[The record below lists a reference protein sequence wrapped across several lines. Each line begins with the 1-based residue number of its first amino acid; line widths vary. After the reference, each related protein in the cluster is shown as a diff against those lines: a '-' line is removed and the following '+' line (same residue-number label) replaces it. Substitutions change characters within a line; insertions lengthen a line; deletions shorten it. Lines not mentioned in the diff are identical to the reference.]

1 MNIYF
6 YSKDDCPLCE
16 IAEEILNS
24 FAVSYNLNIHRIDI
38 NTNTGAYEKYR
49 EMIPV
54 IELPDGDILW
64 GSLNKDDIGRA
75 LKRLFATS

>member
-1 MNIYF
+1 
-6 YSKDDCPLCE
+6 
-16 IAEEILNS
+16 
-24 FAVSYNLNIHRIDI
+24 
-38 NTNTGAYEKYR
+38 
-49 EMIPV
+49 V